1 MEPQP
6 ALNLIPTVQQ
16 AISNLLTTYEPEFL
30 RFGYNLFLSFA
41 TILIA
46 WQGIRMM
53 FSHEGLSEQLFDF
66 AKLLLFVSFGYALI
80 AFYEAPIPGIG
91 VSFSNLITD
100 QAYYFQSVL
109 EARAFDN
116 IYQHFDD
123 LSEHFLQPDAWS
135 ILANLIYWTV
145 LLLIA
150 FAKAVSLAVIVFGL
164 IASAVCGLLGPIFVP
179 FFIVP
184 KLDWLFWGWLRSFI
198 QYSFIPVVAIA
209 FLMIFERFI
218 YRYVTTLP
226 PTITQ
231 AEYGIYGLQAFAV
244 VATFCLGILLVPSL
258 TQSIFSGSSG
268 ESALANRISIS
279 RLFRR

>member
-1 MEPQP
+1 MQ
-6 ALNLIPTVQQ
+6 LNLLPTVQQ
-16 AISNLLTTYEPEFL
+16 AISNLLTVYEPEFL
-30 RFGYNLFLSFA
+30 RFGYSLFLSFA
-41 TILIA
+41 TILIV
-46 WQGIRMM
+46 WHGIKMM
-53 FSHEGLSEQLFDF
+53 FSRDSLGDSMFEF
-66 AKLLLFVSFGYALI
+66 AKLLMLISFGYAFI
-80 AFYEAPIPGIG
+80 AFYERPIPGIG

-100 QAYYFQSVL
+100 QTGYFQSVL

-116 IYQHFDD
+116 IYRHFDD
-123 LSEHFLQPDAWS
+123 LSGHFMQPDPWS

-150 FAKAVSLAVIVFGL
+150 FAKAVSLAVIAFGL

-198 QYSFIPVVAIA
+198 QYSFVPVVAIA
-209 FLMIFERFI
+209 FLMVFEQFI

-231 AEYGIYGLQAFAV
+231 AEYGIYGLQAVAV
-244 VATFCLGILLVPSL
+244 IVTFVVGMLLVPSL
-258 TQSIFSGSSG
+258 TSNIFSGGGG
-268 ESALANRISIS
+268 ESVLS
-279 RLFRR
+279 